1 RGARGLRRLRRD
13 HQPRPLVPR
22 PHRNSHPVLRRRE
35 PCRVVRGKLPGIR
48 AGQDAAAGYGFND
61 PASHQVQEVLALTC
75 RSRHGRPCAGH
86 PRLSSCDSEKKTWMP
101 ATSAGMTRMRIAL
114 SIILTGFL
122 LGAPAR
128 AADPEFQQFLQA
140 LWPEAQAKG
149 VSREV
154 FDAAI
159 KDLEPD
165 LTLPDLIIPGRVEA
179 QPPQAEFVQPPSA
192 YLKEA
197 TFDRLTAKGRAL
209 AVQHKATLDRIEKEF
224 GVPGPIVLA
233 IWGRETDYGSY
244 KVGRDVVRVLAT
256 QAYLGNRKDM
266 FRDELIIA
274 FKMLQDGVPRA
285 QMRSSWGGAM
295 GFVQLMP
302 SEYYLY
308 GTDFDGDGRIDI
320 FNSVPDSLAAAAKQ
334 LVVKGWHAGTP
345 WAYEVRAPANADCSV
360 GSPDHALPM
369 AEWLKRGFVPV
380 YGRKLS
386 TAELAEDVSLLQ
398 PEGSYGPA
406 FLI

>member
-1 RGARGLRRLRRD
+1 
-13 HQPRPLVPR
+13 
-22 PHRNSHPVLRRRE
+22 
-35 PCRVVRGKLPGIR
+35 
-48 AGQDAAAGYGFND
+48 
-61 PASHQVQEVLALTC
+61 
-75 RSRHGRPCAGH
+75 
-86 PRLSSCDSEKKTWMP
+86 
-101 ATSAGMTRMRIAL
+101 MRIAL

-406 FLI
+406 FLITRNYHVLKGYNPSDLYVLFVGHLADRISDPRPFATPWSKTDQLRSTDVQAMQRVLSERGFYKDKIDGKAGMFTRAALGAYQKANGLKVDCWPTPALLGAMRN